1 MFTVE
6 EFLMIRDLHHQGLN
20 ISQISRKTGYHRN
33 TVRKYLAAQT
43 VPIPASRRTRPS
55 KLDPYKAYIQQRIRD
70 YPLSAARIYREIQ
83 EMGFNGKYTIVKDY
97 IREIRPPTRVPAVFR
112 YETEPG
118 VQAQVDWG
126 ECGHLDVDGRRRKLY
141 CFSMILGYSR
151 MRYAVFTLSTDTST
165 LIQCHLNAF
174 EYFGGYTEEILY
186 DNIKTVILKRAL
198 RASDH
203 QWNPKFED
211 FFSHHG
217 FIPRLCKPYCP
228 QTKGKIENTIGYV
241 KRDFLLGG
249 TFSSLDDMNRQLLQW
264 CNRVNAEPHGTTHE
278 IPFDRLQQEHLK
290 SLAVIPPYRLRREA
304 HRKISREAF
313 VSYLGNRYSV
323 PHRYAGRDAVLELHD
338 DQMAVRVGTEVI
350 CSHTVVPGHARVI
363 REKEH
368 FAGLLAEAMRCNS
381 RCRKVTR
388 PLFTVAPPQ
397 VEHRPLSV
405 YDTFIDEVGS

>member
-6 EFLMIRDLHHQGLN
+6 EFFVIRDLHHQGLN
-20 ISQISRKTGYHRN
+20 ISQISRKTGHHRN
-33 TVRKYLAAQT
+33 TVRKYLTAQT
-43 VPIPASRRTRPS
+43 VPSPAPRKVRPS
-55 KLDPYKAYIQQRIRD
+55 KLDPFKEYIQQRISE
-70 YPLSAARIYREIQ
+70 YPLSAPRICREIQ
-83 EMGFNGKYTIVKDY
+83 EMGFDGKCTIVKDY
-97 IREIRPPTRVPAVFR
+97 LRMIRPQTPVPAVFR
-112 YETEPG
+112 YETKPG

-126 ECGHLDVDGRRRKLY
+126 ECGRIEDDGRMRTVY
-141 CFSMILGYSR
+141 CFSMVLGYSR
-151 MRYAVFTLSTDTST
+151 MRYVVFTLSTDVYT
-165 LIQCHLNAF
+165 LIRCHLNAF
-174 EYFGGYTEEILY
+174 EYFGGCTDEILY
-186 DNIKTVILKRAL
+186 DNIKTVILKRAI

-203 QWNPKFED
+203 QWNAKFED
-211 FFSHHG
+211 FFRHHG
-217 FIPRLCKPYCP
+217 FVPRLCKPYCP
-228 QTKGKIENTIGYV
+228 QTKGKVENTIGYV

-249 TFSSLDDMNRQLLQW
+249 TFSSLDDMNRQVLPWL
-264 CNRVNAEPHGTTHE
+264 NRVNATPHGTTNA
-278 IPFDRLQQEHLK
+278 IPFERLRQEHLK
-290 SLAVIPPYRLRREA
+290 SIAAILPYRLRREER
-304 HRKISREAF
+304 RKISREAYI
-313 VSYLGNRYSV
+313 SYLGNRYSV

>member
-6 EFLMIRDLHHQGLN
+6 EFFVIRDLHHQGLN

-33 TVRKYLAAQT
+33 TVRKYLTAQT
-43 VPIPASRRTRPS
+43 MPVPAPRRVRPS
-55 KLDPYKAYIQQRIRD
+55 KLDPFKEYIQQRIRD

-83 EMGFNGKYTIVKDY
+83 ERGFDGKYTIVKDY
-97 IREIRPPTRVPAVFR
+97 IRKIRPPTSVPAVFR
-112 YETEPG
+112 FETKPG

-126 ECGHLDVDGRRRKLY
+126 ECGHLNVDGRRRKLY

-151 MRYAVFTLSTDTST
+151 MRYVVFTLSTDTYT
-165 LIQCHLNAF
+165 LIQCHLGAF

-198 RASDH
+198 RAREH

-249 TFSSLDDMNRQLLQW
+249 TFSSLDDMNRQVLQW
-264 CNRVNAEPHGTTHE
+264 CNRVNATPHGTTNE
-278 IPFDRLQQEHLK
+278 IPFDRLHQENLK
-290 SLAVIPPYRLRREA
+290 SILAIPPYLLRREE
-304 HRKISREAF
+304 HRKISREAYI
-313 VSYLGNRYSV
+313 SYLGNRYSV
-323 PHRYAGRDAVLELHD
+323 PYRYAGREAVVEIQS
-338 DQMAVRVGTEVI
+338 DQMVVRVGTE
-350 CSHTVVPGHARVI
+350 TVCRHIIVPGHARII
-363 REKEH
+363 REKKH
-368 FAGLLAEAMRCNS
+368 FSGLLAEVMRCNAQS
-381 RCRKVTR
+381 GAASR
-388 PLFTVAPPQ
+388 PLFQMTGPE
-397 VEHRPLSV
+397 VEHRPLSA
-405 YDTFIDEVGS
+405 YEELSEEVRL

>member
-151 MRYAVFTLSTDTST
+151 MRYAIFTLSTDTCT

-186 DNIKTVILKRAL
+186 DNIKR
-198 RASDH
+198 
-203 QWNPKFED
+203 
-211 FFSHHG
+211 
-217 FIPRLCKPYCP
+217 
-228 QTKGKIENTIGYV
+228 
-241 KRDFLLGG
+241 
-249 TFSSLDDMNRQLLQW
+249 
-264 CNRVNAEPHGTTHE
+264 
-278 IPFDRLQQEHLK
+278 
-290 SLAVIPPYRLRREA
+290 
-304 HRKISREAF
+304 
-313 VSYLGNRYSV
+313 
-323 PHRYAGRDAVLELHD
+323 
-338 DQMAVRVGTEVI
+338 
-350 CSHTVVPGHARVI
+350 
-363 REKEH
+363 
-368 FAGLLAEAMRCNS
+368 
-381 RCRKVTR
+381 
-388 PLFTVAPPQ
+388 
-397 VEHRPLSV
+397 
-405 YDTFIDEVGS
+405 

>member
-6 EFLMIRDLHHQGLN
+6 EFFVIRDLHHQGLN
-20 ISQISRKTGYHRN
+20 ISQISRETGYHRN
-33 TVRKYLAAQT
+33 TVRKYLTAQT
-43 VPIPASRRTRPS
+43 MPVLAPRRIRPS
-55 KLDPYKAYIQQRIRD
+55 KLDPFKEYIQQRIRD

-83 EMGFNGKYTIVKDY
+83 ERGFDGKYTIVKDY
-97 IREIRPPTRVPAVFR
+97 IRKIRPPTSVPAVFR
-112 YETEPG
+112 FETEPG

-151 MRYAVFTLSTDTST
+151 MRYVVFTLSTDTYT
-165 LIQCHLNAF
+165 LIQCHLGAF

-198 RASDH
+198 RAREH

-249 TFSSLDDMNRQLLQW
+249 TFSSLDDMNRQVLQW
-264 CNRVNAEPHGTTHE
+264 CNRVNATPHGTTNE
-278 IPFDRLQQEHLK
+278 IPFDRLHQENLK
-290 SLAVIPPYRLRREA
+290 SIQAIPPYLLRREER
-304 HRKISREAF
+304 RKISREAYI
-313 VSYLGNRYSV
+313 SYLGNRYSV
-323 PHRYAGRDAVLELHD
+323 PYRYAGREAVVEIQS
-338 DQMAVRVGTEVI
+338 DQMVVRVGTETV
-350 CSHTVVPGHARVI
+350 CRHTIVPGHARII
-363 REKEH
+363 REKKH
-368 FAGLLAEAMRCNS
+368 FSGLLAEVMRCNAQS
-381 RCRKVTR
+381 GAASR
-388 PLFTVAPPQ
+388 PLFQMTGPE
-397 VEHRPLSV
+397 VEHRPLSA
-405 YDTFIDEVGS
+405 YEELSEEVRL